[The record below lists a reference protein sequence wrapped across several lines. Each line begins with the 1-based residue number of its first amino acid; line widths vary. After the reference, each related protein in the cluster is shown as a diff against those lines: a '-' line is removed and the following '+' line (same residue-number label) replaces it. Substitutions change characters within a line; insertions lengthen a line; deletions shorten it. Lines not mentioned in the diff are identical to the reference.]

1 MIITRIDNTLIVVD
15 AAAVETTKMDLQAR
29 FQCEECGKL
38 DKYFGSDITRMSDF
52 PLKFTQPVILQSY
65 NDGFDLQN
73 QNFPPP
79 ATPGDVRKKCKK
91 EDALGP

>member
-1 MIITRIDNTLIVVD
+1 
-15 AAAVETTKMDLQAR
+15 
-29 FQCEECGKL
+29 
-38 DKYFGSDITRMSDF
+38 MSDF